1 MKKQR
6 NTKTGASAADQPA
19 TKFPQTQ
26 VAGRRN
32 PGSPKG
38 RTPERQAEIDN
49 IKREWDERKAAAKLA
64 RTKTAAAAVFAS
76 GRARKKAS
84 DMKVISQGPVD
95 VIEESF
101 LPEDT
106 VAVKKPNR
114 QRKQAAKA
122 AKAPK
127 PPKSPRVKKPAKASK
142 KTSATGGGKGAKMI
156 ELISRP
162 AGATID
168 EIMTETGWQAH
179 SVRGF
184 ISTLGKKGNS
194 IASAKN
200 EYGVRFYKLTS

>member
-6 NTKTGASAADQPA
+6 KTKTGASVADQPA

-32 PGSPKG
+32 PGSPNG
-38 RTPERQAEIDN
+38 RTPERQAEIDK
-49 IKREWDERKAAAKLA
+49 IKREWDE
-64 RTKTAAAAVFAS
+64 S
-76 GRARKKAS
+76 
-84 DMKVISQGPVD
+84 
-95 VIEESF
+95 
-101 LPEDT
+101 
-106 VAVKKPNR
+106 
-114 QRKQAAKA
+114 QAAKA

-156 ELISRP
+156 ELISRS